1 MKTYTVN
8 EDTLERF
15 GTLEESDLG
24 KMYVLVKGAIHF
36 VENQQEADH
45 LELLLA
51 KYGKNQ

>member
-1 MKTYTVN
+1 MKTYIVDK
-8 EDTLERF
+8 DTLERF

-51 KYGKNQ
+51 KYGKD